1 MGHASACTYRSPML
15 TSSTVQVPEVAA
27 TVEEQEGRVRQT
39 HGQATE
45 RCMCCNFVA
54 SQNFRSCQF
63 TDTKGQGRYY
73 GVIVTLFST

>member
-1 MGHASACTYRSPML
+1 MGHASACTHHSPML

-45 RCMCCNFVA
+45 RCEGDELKIQHMFKFPSNQLV
-54 SQNFRSCQF
+54 
-63 TDTKGQGRYY
+63 
-73 GVIVTLFST
+73 V

>member
-1 MGHASACTYRSPML
+1 MPKSWLRVSALLRGFVGHASACTYRSPML

-45 RCMCCNFVA
+45 RCEGEIQHMFK
-54 SQNFRSCQF
+54 FP
-63 TDTKGQGRYY
+63 
-73 GVIVTLFST
+73 